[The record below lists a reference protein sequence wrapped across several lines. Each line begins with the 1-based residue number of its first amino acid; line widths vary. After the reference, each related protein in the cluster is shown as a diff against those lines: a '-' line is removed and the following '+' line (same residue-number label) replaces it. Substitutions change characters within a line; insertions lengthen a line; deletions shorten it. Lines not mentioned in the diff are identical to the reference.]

1 MAMQKG
7 NALKVLDIL
16 HKALLMGQVLFA
28 VACVYLV
35 YTKTVLP
42 SAVDL
47 EKILQVIALILTAG
61 GIYAGTTIFK
71 KKLTL
76 IRDMQTDARQKFS
89 EYRAASI
96 FQWALLEGPSIFCII
111 CFFLTGN
118 YAFIALAVVIMLL
131 FAAIGPSRN
140 KVLTQLQITEAE
152 LDEL

>member
-1 MAMQKG
+1 MQKG

-16 HKALLMGQVLFA
+16 HKGLLMGQVLFA
-28 VACVYLV
+28 AACVYLV
-35 YTKTVLP
+35 YSKRLLP
-42 SAVDL
+42 SAADL
-47 EKILQVIALILTAG
+47 EKILQVIALIMTAA

-71 KKLTL
+71 KKILM
-76 IRDMQTDARQKFS
+76 IRETQADAMQKFS

-118 YAFIALAVVIMLL
+118 YAFLALSVVIMFL
-131 FAAIGPSRN
+131 FATVSPSKN
-140 KVLTQLQITEAE
+140 KVLAHLQITEAE